1 MQRAGLWALG
11 IGALVS
17 LGTLAVQQGYAGD
30 NDGKAKCTLATL
42 KGRYLFTATGTLLP
56 SAAGE
61 EPTLVSVAGFHIFDG
76 KGGGQDI
83 VTALRNGRNEQEPV
97 PTPVTYT
104 VTYNLNSDCT
114 GTYTVPDAAHFD
126 IFVSP
131 NGDELAA
138 IATAPAGFV
147 LVNPSSRRVAPK

>member
-1 MQRAGLWALG
+1 MKRAGLWALG

-30 NDGKAKCTLATL
+30 NDGKTKCTLATL

-61 EPTLVSVAGFHIFDG
+61 EPILVSVAGFHIFDG
-76 KGGGQDI
+76 NGRGEDI
-83 VTALRNGRNEQEPV
+83 VTVLRKGSIELERAAI
-97 PTPVTYT
+97 PVTYI
-104 VTYNLNSDCT
+104 LDSDCT
-114 GTYTVPDAAHFD
+114 GTYTLPDNTSFD

-138 IATAPAGFV
+138 IATAPGVV
-147 LVNPSSRRVAPK
+147 LVNPPSRRVAPK